1 MFHLLLSSAYA
12 VDTLEPIVKWLTIAL
27 AIAVFVPCIILFFIR
42 KEWCGKVIKTAVF
55 CFVVYALL
63 IGVTMLILEI
73 TKHYNQGYL
82 EDNWVNKDIIPFVF
96 VPAIVTLSVFLI
108 GAVTL
113 FILSKKNPKAIKLT
127 AIILG
132 VIAGAC
138 LVTTMVLI
146 AIYYGK
152 HIADDGYYSNS
163 LNGNALYISAG
174 GLVALLIVGAILL
187 GLKDKKSFDTRCI
200 AFAGVAVALSFAL
213 SFIKLFE
220 MPQGGSI
227 TLVSMLPIMLF
238 SYVYGAKKGVLV
250 GFLYGLL
257 QAVQDPFIIHP
268 AQFLLDYPIAFALT
282 GFAGSLTHFKVLDKL
297 PQVKFA
303 IGAVIG
309 SALRFFAHVLS
320 GVFAFGAYAT
330 DLGVTN
336 FWAYSTAYNSF
347 VFIDIILVIVV
358 GVILFS
364 SKAFNREMNK
374 FKTL

>member
-27 AIAVFVPCIILFFIR
+27 AIAVFVPCIILFFI
-42 KEWCGKVIKTAVF
+42 KKDWCGKVIKTALF
-55 CFVVYALL
+55 CFVIYALL
-63 IGVTMLILEI
+63 IGVTMLTLEI

-82 EDNWVNKDIIPFVF
+82 EDNWVNKDIVPFVF
-96 VPAIVTLSVFLI
+96 VPAIITLAVLLI
-108 GAVTL
+108 GTVTL
-113 FILSKKNPKAIKLT
+113 FIIAKKNKKAVKLS

-132 VIAGAC
+132 AIAGAC
-138 LVTTMVLI
+138 LIATVILI
-146 AIYYGK
+146 AIYYQN

-163 LNGNALYISAG
+163 LDGSALYISAG
-174 GLVALLIVGAILL
+174 CLIAVLIAGAILL
-187 GLKDKKSFDTRCI
+187 GLKDKRPFDTRCL
-200 AFAGVAVALSFAL
+200 AFAGIAVALSFAL
-213 SFIKLFE
+213 SFIKLFK

-227 TLVSMLPIMLF
+227 TLVSMLPVMLF
-238 SYVYGAKKGVLV
+238 AYVYGAKKGVLV
-250 GFLYGLL
+250 GLLYGLL

-282 GFAGSLTHFKVLDKL
+282 GFAGSLTNFKVLEKL
-297 PQVKFA
+297 PQLKFA
-303 IGAVIG
+303 IGAIIG

-330 DLGVTN
+330 DLGITN

-374 FKTL
+374 FKTI